1 MHLLFVHLLFK
12 HPHIE
17 DKYPHIP
24 DPFWRL
30 WTSLFLS
37 QRLLCSPTPHQII
50 PAIII
55 PSWCL
60 RIMMHLY
67 INSSYYEIEEGVAG
81 YYYYFF
87 HPTTKRCGITM
98 CPQWIRLLVN
108 KSSSRH
114 KVKSPQ
120 TCIDYRLLHA
130 CCVVWHHASNFNL
143 INKVWSGWRWF
154 WTTFRLL

>member
-1 MHLLFVHLLFK
+1 MSVEVGLL
-12 HPHIE
+12 
-17 DKYPHIP
+17 
-24 DPFWRL
+24 
-30 WTSLFLS
+30 LS
-37 QRLLCSPTPHQII
+37 QRLLCSPTKSFQPSSFHHV
-50 PAIII
+50 PAHH
-55 PSWCL
+55 
-60 RIMMHLY
+60 MMHLY

-98 CPQWIRLLVN
+98 YPLWIRLLVN

-130 CCVVWHHASNFNL
+130 CCVV
-143 INKVWSGWRWF
+143 
-154 WTTFRLL
+154 